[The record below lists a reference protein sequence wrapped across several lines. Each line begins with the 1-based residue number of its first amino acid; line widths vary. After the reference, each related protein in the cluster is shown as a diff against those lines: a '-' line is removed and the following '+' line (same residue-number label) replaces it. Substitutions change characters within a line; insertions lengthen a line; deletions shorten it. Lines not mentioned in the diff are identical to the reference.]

1 MVRLDVGLGRVEV
14 GLGENHEWSNFS
26 MRPPQMESRMARRRR
41 EGMAIEEDLS
51 LRKEA
56 K

>member
-1 MVRLDVGLGRVEV
+1 MVRLDVGLGRVEG
-14 GLGENHEWSNFS
+14 GLGENHELRIFS
-26 MRPPQMESRMARRRR
+26 IRAPQIERMMTRRRR
-41 EGMAIEEDLS
+41 EGTAIEEDLS

>member
-14 GLGENHEWSNFS
+14 GLGENHELSSFS
-26 MRPPQMESRMARRRR
+26 RRPPQIERRMARRRR
-41 EGMAIEEDLS
+41 EGTAIEDDLS

>member
-1 MVRLDVGLGRVEV
+1 MVRLDVGLGRVEG
-14 GLGENHEWSNFS
+14 GLGENHEFRIFS
-26 MRPPQMESRMARRRR
+26 IRAPQRERRMARRRR
-41 EGMAIEEDLS
+41 AGTAIEEDLS